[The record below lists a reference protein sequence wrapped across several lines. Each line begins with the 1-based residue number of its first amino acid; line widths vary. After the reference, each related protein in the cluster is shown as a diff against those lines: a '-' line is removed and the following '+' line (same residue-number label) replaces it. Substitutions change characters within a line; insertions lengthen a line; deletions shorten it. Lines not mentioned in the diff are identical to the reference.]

1 MAWDFA
7 LSGPERRFCK
17 SYEAIG
23 RKDGSFLH
31 KRFHFALPRMLLGV
45 AGFRGSEFKGYALR
59 DAGIVG
65 PGDEN
70 KTEIA

>member
-1 MAWDFA
+1 MQDFA
-7 LSGPERRFCK
+7 LSWPEDRFCK

-23 RKDGSFLH
+23 REDGSFLH

-45 AGFRGSEFKGYALR
+45 SGFRGSESKGYALR